1 MRGEKRWFQH
11 KPLELP
17 DLLLWQKYE
26 AHTPWHEIEIDTSTW
41 IIFIFPHVPG
51 QGFRLVIPD
60 KPSQPKRSYL
70 LHSRQQDSRRASG
83 SWCQTWTG
91 TTLFQTGR
99 LSQCPPLIVMVMV
112 MVMEVVTDLMIDY
125 WWFHGLWWWWCQK
138 WNLMGFDDKK
148 EDSPVHTGRDQ

>member
-26 AHTPWHEIEIDTSTW
+26 VHTPWQEIEIDTCTL
-41 IIFIFPHVPG
+41 ILFISPHVPG
-51 QGFRLVIPD
+51 QGSFTRKFPLVIPD

-83 SWCQTWTG
+83 SWCQTWTA
-91 TTLFQTGR
+91 TTLFRTGR
-99 LSQCPPLIVMVMV
+99 LSQCPPLIVMVML
-112 MVMEVVTDLMIDY
+112 MDLMIDY
-125 WWFHGLWWWWCQK
+125 WWFRWQK
-138 WNLMGFDDKK
+138 RRNTCSHWSRSITPFSFRAWDNK
-148 EDSPVHTGRDQ
+148 

>member
-1 MRGEKRWFQH
+1 MISTQTSRASGSSSVAKVRSPHTLTWDR
-11 KPLELP
+11 KKYICT
-17 DLLLWQKYE
+17 LLL
-26 AHTPWHEIEIDTSTW
+26 
-41 IIFIFPHVPG
+41 FVPG
-51 QGFRLVIPD
+51 HGCLTRKFPRLVIPD

-91 TTLFQTGR
+91 TTLFRTGR

-112 MVMEVVTDLMIDY
+112 MVMEVITDLNIDY
-125 WWFHGLWWWWCQK
+125 WWFHGLWWCRCQK
-138 WNLMGFDDKK
+138 WNLRGFDDKK